1 MSLAAFLAKMNLLS
15 TNKNFIPLNSKTKD
29 LLLYFFSSSPT
40 SIVRGLKISYEAENV
55 SVAFSCPHPEEV
67 EEDVPPIFHV
77 LLVGQNSGKLSFA
90 IKMPTHRE
98 ICF

>member
-40 SIVRGLKISYEAENV
+40 SIARGLKISYKAENKY
-55 SVAFSCPHPEEV
+55 VAFPCPHPEV
-67 EEDVPPIFHV
+67 EEDVPSIFHV
-77 LLVGQNSGKLSFA
+77 LLVEQNSGKLSFA